1 MFSALKQGSPFYIL
15 NKNKDFNLNIGQV
28 ESVTAPKTKFPTYQV
43 GQPFGNPN
51 DLVVDIKVKTTND
64 GVLEFKQVPASAV
77 IADFNNSGLVISES
91 REAMLSEI
99 ENTIQMSQTIL
110 DNVPYHQTVVKNG
123 DNMRKTLN
131 PTYAKEKDRDYAI
144 DNMRSE
150 LNELKKGFTSIQ
162 GDISKIAAALNK
174 A

>member
-1 MFSALKQGSPFYIL
+1 
-15 NKNKDFNLNIGQV
+15 
-28 ESVTAPKTKFPTYQV
+28 
-43 GQPFGNPN
+43 
-51 DLVVDIKVKTTND
+51 
-64 GVLEFKQVPASAV
+64 
-77 IADFNNSGLVISES
+77 
-91 REAMLSEI
+91 MLSEI

-131 PTYAKEKDRDYAI
+131 PTYAKEKDRDDAI